1 MKADNKVVVIGA
13 GISGAAAARVL
24 AERGKKVLLVEKND
38 HVGGSVYDYVD
49 DGIIVQAHRTF
60 STPTILTCLS
70 FCRSLRSGKST
81 TIG

>member
-49 DGIIVQAHRTF
+49 DGIIVQAHGPHIFHTDDF
-60 STPTILTCLS
+60 DVFKFLS
-70 FCRSLRSGKST
+70 KFT
-81 TIG
+81 